1 MARAAVEMG
10 ERERGWMEQKLVRRI
25 VEAQAVVGGWL
36 RQYKESTRKA
46 RAAKHAGLD
55 EWWAEERRQ
64 RDMWRRLRKGL
75 KRRVEEQR
83 QRGEQQ
89 REAMRSVVVQAQ
101 TVAAEAA
108 RRGTA
113 RNGGEVAVTRAGG
126 LHRVGTYAGRG
137 ARTRGVAW
145 EAGDVRRLL

>member
-1 MARAAVEMG
+1 MARAATEMG

-25 VEAQAVVGGWL
+25 VEAQAVVDGWL

-46 RAAKHAGLD
+46 RAAKQAGLD

-64 RDMWRRLRKGL
+64 RDMWRRLRRGL

-83 QRGEQQ
+83 QRSEQQ

-101 TVAAEAA
+101 TVDAETT

-113 RNGGEVAVTRAGG
+113 RNGGEVAVTRSPKVQ
-126 LHRVGTYAGRG
+126 RRGTAHEDGYAHMPDADTSR
-137 ARTRGVAW
+137 ANTR
-145 EAGDVRRLL
+145 